1 MCNPMFVIQ
10 KNLPHIGQR
19 AREAQTR
26 AWSHM
31 VEGRNRVLKVVFFHP
46 DTSDVGAQHTH
57 MHTHTHTEAHRA
69 TKEIKCN

>member
-1 MCNPMFVIQ
+1 MYNPMFVIQ

-31 VEGRNRVLKVVFFHP
+31 VEGRTGTLGDREV
-46 DTSDVGAQHTH
+46 SAAQI
-57 MHTHTHTEAHRA
+57 ESLFAVDPPLDQLA
-69 TKEIKCN
+69 